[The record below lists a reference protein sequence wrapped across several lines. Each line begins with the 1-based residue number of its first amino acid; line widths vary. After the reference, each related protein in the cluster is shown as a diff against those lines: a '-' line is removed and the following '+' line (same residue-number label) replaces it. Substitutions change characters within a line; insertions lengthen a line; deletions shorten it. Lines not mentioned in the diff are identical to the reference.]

1 MSQLQHGDVSE
12 PACAGLPAQPSDRH
26 PLRGVQ
32 AHQPHHALPE
42 VGDRESEFFTKNL
55 FRFRFNRIREVEPE
69 LGQLTNLTNLS
80 IRENQ
85 VGGIVIVNR
94 DRYRDD

>member
-1 MSQLQHGDVSE
+1 MSRLHHDDVSE

-42 VGDRESEFFTKNL
+42 VGDRESELCYQESFSF
-55 FRFRFNRIREVEPE
+55 
-69 LGQLTNLTNLS
+69 
-80 IRENQ
+80 Q
-85 VGGIVIVNR
+85 VQQDQGGGA
-94 DRYRDD
+94 